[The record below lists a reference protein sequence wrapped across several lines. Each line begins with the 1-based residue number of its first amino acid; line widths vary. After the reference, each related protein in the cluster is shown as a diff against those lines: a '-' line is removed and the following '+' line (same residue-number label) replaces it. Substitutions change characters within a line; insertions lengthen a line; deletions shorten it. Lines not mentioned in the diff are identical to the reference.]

1 MADSSDDDVNVNL
14 LPRAGK
20 SQDSSHDII
29 RVGHSF
35 AASLIAT
42 DIAAA
47 TTVTTIVHCTIDGPN
62 PWFGKDSTRGY
73 TDG

>member
-29 RVGHSF
+29 GLRDSF
-35 AASLIAT
+35 VASLIAT

-47 TTVTTIVHCTIDGPN
+47 TATTIVHCTIDGPN